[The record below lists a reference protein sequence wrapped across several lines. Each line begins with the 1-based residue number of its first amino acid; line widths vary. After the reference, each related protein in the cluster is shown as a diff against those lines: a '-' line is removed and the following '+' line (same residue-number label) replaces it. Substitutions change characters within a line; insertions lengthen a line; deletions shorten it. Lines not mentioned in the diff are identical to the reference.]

1 MRKKSTQRTLGS
13 MLLAFESFV
22 VFFATLVAFGL
33 KVADGPVVWA
43 IGLSLAFILIA
54 TPAILGRKF
63 SYAFGWF
70 LQVVVVALGIWVP
83 LMYVVGAIFVCLWA
97 WGMIAGSTIDKARSV
112 FEKNLAASQPL
123 AEEQ

>member
-63 SYAFGWF
+63 SYVFGWF
-70 LQVVVVALGIWVP
+70 LQLVVVGLGIWVP
-83 LMYVVGAIFVCLWA
+83 LMYVVGAIFVCL
-97 WGMIAGSTIDKARSV
+97 
-112 FEKNLAASQPL
+112 
-123 AEEQ
+123 